1 MNIMSGLVLFVI
13 MYFSYLYS
21 MEWSTSYTYGET
33 KINVKKGSPYDLD
46 GKIDYI
52 VFGSNEQRL
61 LAKSFVDGY
70 FVGHITIFRRK
81 SLYIEHKNADSD
93 FDNDTYVSCYNDLR
107 ARSEKNLSKKCL
119 KSFAIEVIEPLLF
132 TSQYSG
138 EYYYYAE
145 KKNLDHKNWFYGTK
159 QFGVEAIEDA
169 SHDLALCYEKVL
181 AKGLRIGE
189 GKNKSIALPT
199 LGTAVDFPREKAAPI
214 AIKTILEFVKNNPKA
229 YSRIELF
236 VKKRSDLVLYRT
248 LLADV
253 IENDT

>member
-1 MNIMSGLVLFVI
+1 MSGVVVFVI
-13 MYFSYLYS
+13 VYFSYFYG
-21 MEWSTSYTYGET
+21 MEWPTSYTYGET
-33 KINVKKGSPYDLD
+33 KINVKRGSPCDLD

-70 FVGHITIFRRK
+70 FVGHTTAFRRK
-81 SLYIEHKNADSD
+81 SLYIERKNADSD
-93 FDNDTYVSCYNDLR
+93 FEDDTYVSCYNDLR
-107 ARSEKNLSKKCL
+107 DRSEKDLYKKYL
-119 KSFAIEVIEPLLF
+119 KSIAIEVIEPLLF

-145 KKNLDHKNWFYGTK
+145 KKVLDHKNWFYGIK

-169 SHDLALCYEKVL
+169 SHDLALCYERVL
-181 AKGLRIGE
+181 TTGLLLDKE
-189 GKNKSIALPT
+189 KKKSIALPT

-214 AIKTILEFVKNNPKA
+214 AVKTILNFVKNNPKA